1 MTLEAIGRAIGQAQ
15 KSRPGLFLI
24 AALILTL
31 LTLPGLSLLVQ
42 HVEPSIEKVLPQQVQ
57 VVKTMNAMRSQYGA
71 DMMYLVLEPDS
82 ATVSDLRQPD
92 LLTYEDLLA
101 QKLVL
106 RDHILEVQTLADVV
120 KSDNNGIIP
129 DDLEEVKVILA
140 RDPRTSMF
148 LDDARRVGIIHI
160 RSDTGA
166 SATIIRRT
174 VEAVNEDVASLEA
187 HNPGVSV
194 KLTGFNTIDKAT
206 FEIIISDFMKITFY
220 SFLFML
226 LFLSLY
232 YRGSFTKVWQSLTVI
247 IFSLIWTLG
256 LTGYLNI
263 TITVV
268 TMVAAAMI
276 MALGISYG
284 IHTIHRY
291 YELRR
296 EQDRGEAL
304 LLMQEELLRALLG
317 SSFTTSAGFL
327 ALLFGVLPAMK
338 NLGVILAMGI
348 VITLGV
354 SVFITPTILFV
365 TERTGGERRKSGK
378 RGRKV

>member
-1 MTLEAIGRAIGQAQ
+1 MSLEAIGRAIGTAQ
-15 KSRPGLFLI
+15 ERAPGLFLL
-24 AALILTL
+24 AALLLTL
-31 LTLPGLSLLVQ
+31 ATLPGLPMLVQ

-71 DMMYLVLEPDS
+71 DMMYLVLEPES

-92 LLTYEDLLA
+92 VLIYEDLLA
-101 QKLVL
+101 QKLRL

-120 KSDNNGIIP
+120 KEDNDGIIP
-129 DDLEEVKVILA
+129 QDLEAVKTILA
-140 RDPRTSMF
+140 RDPRTSLF
-148 LDDARRVGIIHI
+148 LDDAKRVGVIQI
-160 RSDTGA
+160 RSDTGSSA
-166 SATIIRRT
+166 SIIRVT
-174 VEAVNEDVASLEA
+174 VNAVDEDVASLETK
-187 HNPGVSV
+187 NPGVRV
-194 KLTGFNTIDKAT
+194 RLTGFNTIDKAT
-206 FEIIISDFMKITFY
+206 FEIIISDFMKITLY

-226 LFLSLY
+226 LFLLLY
-232 YRGSFTKVWQSLTVI
+232 YRGSVTKVWQSLTVI

-256 LTGYLNI
+256 LTGYLNL

-284 IHTIHRY
+284 IHTVHRY
-291 YELRR
+291 SVLRAEHGR
-296 EQDRGEAL
+296 KETL
-304 LLMQEELLRALLG
+304 LLMQEELLRALTG

-338 NLGVILAMGI
+338 NLGIILAMGI

-354 SVFITPTILFV
+354 SVFITPVILFT
-365 TERTGGERRKSGK
+365 TERK
-378 RGRKV
+378 